1 MSKMKLRGQ
10 EKKTTQEEMEKIIEE
25 DLELHKIPT
34 VSENNKEEI
43 SNSNDQYSKTPDNRN
58 NDSTLHKERFS
69 VDMFNALYDDY
80 IDFKK
85 YINNKLN
92 SFGNINDSN
101 CKAKLNTSKENEEVE
116 LLKLQLK
123 YYKEK
128 NDILMLDHQSH
139 LKIFE
144 ILS

>member
-43 SNSNDQYSKTPDNRN
+43 SNSNDQYSKTPDNGN
-58 NDSTLHKERFS
+58 NDSALHKEHFS

-85 YINNKLN
+85 YINNKL
-92 SFGNINDSN
+92 S
-101 CKAKLNTSKENEEVE
+101 
-116 LLKLQLK
+116 
-123 YYKEK
+123 
-128 NDILMLDHQSH
+128 
-139 LKIFE
+139 
-144 ILS
+144 